1 MPKPKP
7 PAFYAV
13 HRGRT
18 PGVYPTWPACQAQV
32 KGASGAVFKKFATRA
47 EAETFVQYGRNGPP
61 SSSGSG
67 QAKAPPSAAAAPP
80 KTPPASPRRRPSKR
94 ARPAA
99 AAAPAWPFAPPPGF
113 VPDHT
118 VYTDGG
124 YRRVQGAGGASKPK
138 KLASMGVYFGPDDP
152 RNVSAR
158 VGPEHTGGCKKQTNN
173 VGELCAILEALRLL
187 DAEVYT
193 KGQRVL
199 VGTDSQYAI
208 RCATTYGAK
217 CAPGGVKANDASV
230 PNRALVLALHAK
242 VVAAEGRVQ
251 FLHVPAHTTGQDAH
265 SVGNRA
271 ADALATGA
279 LVG

>member
-47 EAETFVQYGRNGPP
+47 EAEAFVQYGRNGPP
-61 SSSGSG
+61 GSSG
-67 QAKAPPSAAAAPP
+67 QAKAPPSTATAAPP

-94 ARPAA
+94 ARPAV
-99 AAAPAWPFAPPPGF
+99 APTWPFAPPPGF

-138 KLASMGVYFGPDDP
+138 KLASLGVYFGPDDP

-158 VGPEHTGGCKKQTNN
+158 VGPEHTGGCTKQTNN

>member
-47 EAETFVQYGRNGPP
+47 EAETFVQYGRSGPP
-61 SSSGSG
+61 SGSG
-67 QAKAPPSAAAAPP
+67 QAKAPPYATASP

-124 YRRVQGAGGASKPK
+124 YRRVQGVGGAAKPK
-138 KLASMGVYFGPDDP
+138 KLASLGVYFGPDDP